1 MVANMSDENPYEA
14 PKAELIVESNAGDL
28 ATRGARLGGS
38 LIDGLIAMAIIWPAI
53 YFLGI
58 FSRLTEGIDRIE
70 DALAMTAVGL
80 VSFFAINGYLLAN
93 YGQTVG
99 KRLVKTRIVSVH
111 DGKILPFWK
120 VALVRYGPFWLVSY
134 IPIAGIIMAYVN
146 PLFIF
151 RRDRRCLHDHIA
163 GTKVVV
169 AE

>member
-1 MVANMSDENPYEA
+1 MVAKMSDENPYEA
-14 PKAELIVESNAGDL
+14 PKAELIVETKTGDL

-38 LIDGLIAMAIIWPAI
+38 LIDGLITMSIIWPAM

-58 FSRLTEGIDRIE
+58 FSRTMEGIQRTE
-70 DALAMTAVGL
+70 DMLIMTAIGL
-80 VSFFAINGYLLAN
+80 ASFFAINGYLLAN

-99 KRLVKTRIVSVH
+99 KRIVKTRIVSVQ

-120 VALVRYGPFWLVSY
+120 VASIRYAPLWAVSY
-134 IPIAGIIMAYVN
+134 IPFLGVVLTYINIF
-146 PLFIF
+146 FIF